1 MGMVNRLAVGNI
13 RCILIIFMC
22 LVKVRRAVLANFDHD
37 SHLLERILEF
47 VEESL
52 AAHTFASHLEQEA
65 QACMAWIRVDTMFAN
80 HFIVC
85 FEERPEWE
93 SICFG
98 FCLGGSNNLV
108 EKANIYRGQV
118 PFKSMS
124 DWLRPTVV

>member
-52 AAHTFASHLEQEA
+52 AVHTFASHLEQEA
-65 QACMAWIRVDTMFAN
+65 QARMAWIRVDTMFAN

-93 SICFG
+93 SIRFG